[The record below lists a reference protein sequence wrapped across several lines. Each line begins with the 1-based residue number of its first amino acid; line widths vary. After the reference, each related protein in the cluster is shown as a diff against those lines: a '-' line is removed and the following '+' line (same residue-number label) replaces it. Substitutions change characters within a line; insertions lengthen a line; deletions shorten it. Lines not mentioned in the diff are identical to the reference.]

1 MLFTNTYPKA
11 QATFFEGIMKNVR
24 YHYLKRKNYNVHK
37 RHFNV
42 LFYPDYPKTGST
54 VARTLRAL
62 NINITNNPKEGYDSV
77 FFWLDETEIKDPVK
91 ILSPLNLASKAFN
104 QNCTDISKSTVD
116 RIFEDIFNYSIK
128 VNPLTFEGK
137 CLEKCDENALGV
149 MDEIMCPITT
159 PKEGY
164 VYQKIIDNTVNE
176 DYIADMRVIIF
187 GEDIPFIIDKWIP
200 KAKRYKKKGK
210 TSLDYKYHRKN
221 TNDLLSLEEQKNI
234 IKMAKTMGLDCG
246 EMDIL
251 RDKID
256 GKIYIID
263 VNKTPTMLI
272 SRFNEKEQVQVYKDL
287 KHYFRKNY
295 LDTN

>member
-11 QATFFEGIMKNVR
+11 QATFFEGILKNIR
-24 YHYLKRKNYNVHK
+24 YHYLKRKNYKVNK

-54 VARTLRAL
+54 VARTLRAM
-62 NINITNNPKEGYDSV
+62 NINITNNPKEGYDIV
-77 FFWLDETEIKDPVK
+77 FFWLDKTEIESPER
-91 ILSPLNLASKAFN
+91 ILAPLGLKSKAFN

-116 RIFEDIFNYSIK
+116 NIFEDIFGYSIK
-128 VNPLTFEGK
+128 VNPTTFEGK
-137 CLEKCDENALGV
+137 CLEKCDENALGQ
-149 MDEIMCPITT
+149 MGEITCPISN

-187 GEDIPFIIDKWIP
+187 GDDIPFIIDKWIP
-200 KAKRYKKKGK
+200 RAKRYKQNGK
-210 TSLDYKYHRKN
+210 TTLDYKYHRKN
-221 TNDLLSLEEQKNI
+221 TDDLLSKEEQANI
-234 IKMAKTMGLDCG
+234 IKMAKIMGLDCG

-251 RDKID
+251 RDKTD

-272 SRFNEKEQVQVYKDL
+272 SRFNEQEQTQVYSEL
-287 KHYFRKNY
+287 THYFKKNY
-295 LDTN
+295 LKTI